1 MAEPAWQEL
10 LRLRLV
16 ERNAKESAFAP
27 VIEQYRRLAQQTKL
41 LKERNASLLRAVGS
55 VKGNPSSSTVFIPGT
70 SEENPVR
77 AAYMAS
83 LESQI
88 SSLRDELA
96 TVYKTQGQN
105 AQRLLSMN
113 ETLRE
118 KEELAR
124 IDTENLRKTREEA
137 AVLKRKVDQHS
148 ELMLEKDRT
157 IQILHDEIN
166 TLQLEL
172 GQIEERN
179 QTLTKD
185 NAKLLQRWLDAK
197 QAEANKMNEANDF
210 YETMRSRHQAVLS
223 WRDGSEGGK
232 DINANNGAETASQ
245 VTTPMSG
252 NGELEE
258 DDQSILTKDGTPSP
272 DRKVVDLT
280 PNG

>member
-1 MAEPAWQEL
+1 MAEPSWQEL
-10 LRLRLV
+10 LRHRLA
-16 ERNAKESAFAP
+16 ERNAKESAFASI
-27 VIEQYRRLAQQTKL
+27 IEQYRRLAQQTKL
-41 LKERNASLLRAVGS
+41 LRERNATLLRAVGS
-55 VKGNPSSSTVFIPGT
+55 VRGNPSSSTVIVPGAQDD
-70 SEENPVR
+70 NPVR
-77 AAYMAS
+77 AAYMNS

-124 IDTENLRKTREEA
+124 IESENCRKARDEITVLR
-137 AVLKRKVDQHS
+137 RKVEQHD

-157 IQILHDEIN
+157 AQILHDEIS

-179 QTLTKD
+179 RDLKKD

-197 QAEANKMNEANDF
+197 QAEANKMNEANEF
-210 YETMRSRHQAVLS
+210 YETMRTQRRTRPDV
-223 WRDGSEGGK
+223 DGNK
-232 DINANNGAETASQ
+232 NAENSFASL
-245 VTTPMSG
+245 SG
-252 NGELEE
+252 NG
-258 DDQSILTKDGTPSP
+258 DASGDKPLTQKKKNGTPSP
-272 DRKVVDLT
+272 QVMTMDLT

>member
-1 MAEPAWQEL
+1 
-10 LRLRLV
+10 
-16 ERNAKESAFAP
+16 
-27 VIEQYRRLAQQTKL
+27 
-41 LKERNASLLRAVGS
+41 
-55 VKGNPSSSTVFIPGT
+55 
-70 SEENPVR
+70 
-77 AAYMAS
+77 MAS

-118 KEELAR
+118 KEELSR
-124 IDTENLRKTREEA
+124 VDTDNLRKAREE
-137 AVLKRKVDQHS
+137 VTILRKKVEQHS
-148 ELMLEKDRT
+148 ELMAEKDRT
-157 IQILHDEIN
+157 AQILHDEIN

-179 QTLTKD
+179 TTLTKD

-210 YETMRSRHQAVLS
+210 YEDMRSRHQDVLN
-223 WRDGSEGGK
+223 WRDGSQGDGNSSGNN
-232 DINANNGAETASQ
+232 NADTRSVSQ
-245 VTTPMSG
+245 GSISG
-252 NGELEE
+252 NGDANEE
-258 DDQSILTKDGTPSP
+258 TTTGSTKGGTPSP
-272 DRKVVDLT
+272 AKDVVDLT